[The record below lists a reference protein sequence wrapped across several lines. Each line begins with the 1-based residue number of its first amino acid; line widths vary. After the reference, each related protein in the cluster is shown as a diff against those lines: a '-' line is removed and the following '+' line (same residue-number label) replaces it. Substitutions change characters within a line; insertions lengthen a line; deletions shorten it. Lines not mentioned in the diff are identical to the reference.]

1 MDFIKISPTTNFKLN
16 RFWIRIELHFKFMCD
31 LAYSLE
37 FDLRLRS
44 GQVCFLIPPSNVK
57 TRYALD
63 SYPRGRR
70 PIVRPVTLW
79 TPISEVIV

>member
-16 RFWIRIELHFKFMCD
+16 QFWNRIELHFKFISN

-44 GQVCFLIPPSNVK
+44 GQVCFGKRYEDDLGVIFDQWPNLHLGLDALSNQKILNV
-57 TRYALD
+57 
-63 SYPRGRR
+63 
-70 PIVRPVTLW
+70 V
-79 TPISEVIV
+79 

>member
-16 RFWIRIELHFKFMCD
+16 RFWIRIELHFKFMCH

-44 GQVCFLIPPSNVK
+44 GQVCITYQAYSIFHLAVVLIVPL
-57 TRYALD
+57 LD
-63 SYPRGRR
+63 RVLSARSAEAIRM
-70 PIVRPVTLW
+70 
-79 TPISEVIV
+79 VIFD